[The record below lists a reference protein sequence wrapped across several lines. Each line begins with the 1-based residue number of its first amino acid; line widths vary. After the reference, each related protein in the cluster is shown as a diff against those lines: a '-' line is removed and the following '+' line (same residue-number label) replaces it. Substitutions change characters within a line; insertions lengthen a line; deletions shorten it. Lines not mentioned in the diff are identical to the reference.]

1 MGHSLDPTAL
11 DRLGRVLRPDWTRTP
26 TARRVVAGALVV
38 LAGVAAWRGD
48 PQAEQSD
55 VVVTLHDLSPGAEIT
70 AADVRVE
77 TRSASTVPEGAH
89 SDVDAVVGAT
99 LAGPTRRGE
108 IVTDVRLLSSRL
120 AESAAG
126 PDARIVPIPLADA
139 ALTDLVRAGDVVDIV
154 AGPADEAGAARLIA
168 TDAVVVLVSAEQN
181 GVGSRSGGR
190 IVLVAL
196 PATAAKAV
204 AGATLVEPVTLTL
217 H

>member
-26 TARRVVAGALVV
+26 TARRVLAGALVV
-38 LAGVAAWRGD
+38 LAAVAAWRGD
-48 PQAEQSD
+48 PQADQSD
-55 VVVTLHDLSPGAEIT
+55 VVVTLRDLSPGIEIT

-126 PDARIVPIPLADA
+126 PDAQIVPIPL
-139 ALTDLVRAGDVVDIV
+139 
-154 AGPADEAGAARLIA
+154 
-168 TDAVVVLVSAEQN
+168 
-181 GVGSRSGGR
+181 
-190 IVLVAL
+190 
-196 PATAAKAV
+196 
-204 AGATLVEPVTLTL
+204 
-217 H
+217 